1 MKPSSLI
8 SSSSLTSTGDN
19 GSDGSG
25 DDGSN
30 DGNGDD
36 VVVGATVLD
45 NDDDGDVA
53 VGEEEDGGVGGVGLA
68 SGFLRN
74 FFFLVGNIRVVFIF
88 LGFGSSSVSRFKYE

>member
-1 MKPSSLI
+1 
-8 SSSSLTSTGDN
+8 LTSN
-19 GSDGSG
+19 G
-25 DDGSN
+25 DDGNDGSSDDGGN
-30 DGNGDD
+30 DGNGDDDGNDGNGDDGD